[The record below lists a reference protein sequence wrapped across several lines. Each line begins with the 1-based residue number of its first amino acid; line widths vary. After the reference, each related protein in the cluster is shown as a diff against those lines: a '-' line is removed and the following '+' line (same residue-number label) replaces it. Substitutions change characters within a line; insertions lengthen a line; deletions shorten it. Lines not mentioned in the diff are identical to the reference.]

1 MAGDLALPALML
13 TVGVQGFVG
22 RTYAIAVASH
32 LAQIAP
38 GAVPVA
44 ISLNMSAF
52 MIGMA
57 VAAAIGGWVL
67 DTYGAMTLPLIGGPL
82 VGLSL
87 LIWRWVPESAPEP
100 LV

>member
-1 MAGDLALPALML
+1 MLSEMATG
-13 TVGVQGFVG
+13 T
-22 RTYAIAVASH
+22 
-32 LAQIAP
+32 AP

-57 VAAAIGGWVL
+57 VAAAVGGIVL
-67 DTYGAMTLPLIGGPL
+67 DSFGAMTLPLIGAPL

-87 LIWRWVPESAPEP
+87 LIWLRVPEGGREQQA
-100 LV
+100 